1 MADEGAIP
9 LADDP
14 PPPAPPWPDV
24 VPDGPTCRRCG
35 YELRGLPMRGQC
47 PECALPV
54 ARSLRGNL
62 LEYSDPAYVGR
73 LATGAMVVEIAI
85 VALCLVPI
93 VGLLVLFIDESG
105 AAPGRTVAGVF
116 RPVGAA
122 VSIAAAMAALV
133 GMFVLTSRDPG
144 LVGADESDRAR
155 RVTRWATVVCAVGW
169 ACASVISTLPTLA
182 AVAPARFV
190 VLLWLGSTGASIA
203 LWVQVIASLLYL
215 RDLAARIPHERLR
228 AEITET
234 RTLAVA
240 TPVCLLATFGLA
252 LLSMGCLILAMGLV
266 SLVLLLMLVVRYVS
280 VIDSVRRRLRSIE
293 RAHATRS
300 G

>member
-35 YELRGLPMRGQC
+35 YALRGLPMHGQC

-54 ARSLRGNL
+54 VHSLRGNL

-73 LATGAMVVEIAI
+73 LATGAMLVEVAI
-85 VALCLVPI
+85 VVLCVVPI
-93 VGLLVLFIDESG
+93 VGLLVLVIDQSG
-105 AAPGRTVAGVF
+105 TAPVRTLAKVV

-122 VSIAAAMAALV
+122 VSIAAAVAALV

-144 LVGADESDRAR
+144 LIGADESDQSRL
-155 RVTRWATVVCAVGW
+155 VTRWATVVCAVGW

-182 AVAPARFV
+182 AVAPAKFA
-190 VLLWLGSTGASIA
+190 VLLWLGGTGASIS

-215 RDLAARIPHERLR
+215 QDLAARIPHKVLG
-228 AEITET
+228 AEIAGT

-240 TPVCLLATFGLA
+240 ALACLLATFGLV
-252 LLSMGCLILAMGLV
+252 LLSLGCLGVAIGLISV
-266 SLVLLLMLVVRYVS
+266 ILLLVLVVRYLN
-280 VIDSVRRRLRSIE
+280 VIDTVRFLLRSIE
-293 RAHATRS
+293 RAHATRD